1 MQSKVQLTYVDNMHC
16 ETSLPGG
23 LGQLP
28 IDPAFRRGQP
38 GQGPCPLDL
47 LALAQ
52 GSCMAMMLSKA
63 AKERGL
69 DVRGTTVEVTHTYT
83 ETIPAKLATAR
94 LRFVLPRAFTAD
106 ELAALKAGAELC
118 PVHQSLNA
126 QVEVQMEVP

>member
-28 IDPAFRRGQP
+28 IDPAFRCGQP

-52 GSCMAMMLSKA
+52 GSCMAMMMSKA

-69 DVRGTTVEVTHTYT
+69 DVRGNVSGSPFH
-83 ETIPAKLATAR
+83 
-94 LRFVLPRAFTAD
+94 PR
-106 ELAALKAGAELC
+106 
-118 PVHQSLNA
+118 HHHH
-126 QVEVQMEVP
+126 

>member
-1 MQSKVQLTYVDNMHC
+1 MQSKVQLTYVDNMRC
-16 ETSLPGG
+16 ETTLPGG

-28 IDPAFRRGQP
+28 IDPAFRRDQP

-83 ETIPAKLATAR
+83 ETVPARLDTAR
-94 LRFVLPRAFTAD
+94 VRFTLPRRFTAD

-126 QVEVQMEVP
+126 KVEVILACP